1 MDQTVVGSKDQEV
14 FDDTDKKQNGNTE
27 KQTVD

>member
-1 MDQTVVGSKDQEV
+1 MDQMVVGSKDQED
-14 FDDTDKKQNGNTE
+14 FDDTDKKQSGNTG